1 MKYKNLLL
9 SMLLVKGKA
18 FKNYYID
25 TKTNNKININANNK
39 INSKKNIAKS
49 VILTTLTTKQAIDIA
64 NKVFIPIPES
74 RRLINSILFTSI
86 TSLLINTHE
95 DFKNIYTPVEPKP
108 PLPRIVSPSSSTE
121 STSIT

>member
-1 MKYKNLLL
+1 MKYKNLIILALL
-9 SMLLVKGKA
+9 IKNKIIISA
-18 FKNYYID
+18 F
-25 TKTNNKININANNK
+25 NNKININANNK

-74 RRLINSILFTSI
+74 RRLINSILFASI